1 VSAPPRQPHP
11 SAEAAPEP
19 ERGNGQIIERDGAKS
34 ANTLSV
40 QVYEGLQ
47 QRLLAGELY
56 PGAKLSLRSLAAS
69 FGTSMQPVRD
79 AVSSLVAEEA
89 LEITPG
95 RVIQVP
101 ALDRT
106 VCDDIWLL
114 RSLTEGEAAA
124 LFAQRA
130 PESDFEALQ
139 GLTDAVRRAYRGG
152 DTSEHMLA
160 FHDFSF
166 FIADRSGSPMLAA
179 LIRRLRARN
188 APIIALALSATVP
201 EEPDFMEFSTH
212 IMEELA
218 LAARTRDPGRVRDL
232 RRVDILTYQR
242 YLYARLGWTLK

>member
-1 VSAPPRQPHP
+1 MPHP
-11 SAEAAPEP
+11 AAEFEP
-19 ERGNGQIIERDGAKS
+19 KSEPANGQVVDRDGAKS

-40 QVYEGLQ
+40 QVYEALR

-56 PGAKLSLRSLAAS
+56 PGAKLSLRSLAAG

-130 PESDFEALQ
+130 PEADFEALQ

-152 DTSEHMLA
+152 DTSAHMLA

-188 APIIALALSATVP
+188 APIIALALSVTAP
-201 EEPDFMEFSTH
+201 EEPDFMQFSTH

-218 LAARTRDPGRVRDL
+218 LAVRTRDPGRIRDL

-242 YLYARLGWTLK
+242 YLYARLGWRLE